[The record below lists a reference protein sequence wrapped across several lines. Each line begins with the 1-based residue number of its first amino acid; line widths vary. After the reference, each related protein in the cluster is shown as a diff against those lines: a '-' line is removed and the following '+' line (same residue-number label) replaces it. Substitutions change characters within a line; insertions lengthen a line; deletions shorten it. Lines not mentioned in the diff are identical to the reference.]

1 MAKDLSFRPA
11 TGEIPTNP
19 GVYRFLDSAG
29 RVLYV
34 GKAKN
39 LRARLS
45 NYFGPLQSLHERTQR
60 MLLSASDVK
69 WTIVASEYEALQLE
83 FTWIK
88 EFDPPFNVRFRDD
101 KSYPYLAISMSEEV
115 PRAFITRN
123 RELKGVR
130 YFGPYTQAWAIRETL
145 DTLIKVY
152 PVRTCSRGVYDAAKA
167 KGRPCLLAELGKC
180 SAPCVDRIAKPEHKA
195 LAKRLGDF
203 VNSGSDSH
211 VAELRQRML
220 IASDE
225 MNFELAANL
234 RDDIAALERVL
245 EKSTVVL
252 SDQTDADLIGIS
264 RDELSAA
271 VSVFVIRGGRIRG
284 NRSLVVD
291 LELDRT
297 NSELV
302 EYLIQELYTPV
313 AGLDPME
320 VPKQILTPEEPNDLR
335 ALTVWL
341 SELRGSTV
349 SVQVPQRG
357 DKATLMQTANTNAEQ
372 ALRSYKLK
380 RSSDFSARAD
390 ALAGIQSALSMENA
404 PLRIECFDIS
414 HLGGTGVVGS
424 MVVFEDGLPK
434 KDHYRR
440 FNLET
445 SDDTESIYQVLIR
458 RLKYLAEDS
467 EISDRFSY
475 RPALMLIDGG
485 IPQRNAALRALRDSG
500 VKGITIATL
509 AKRLEEVFVAGS
521 DFPVI
526 FPRTSEELFL
536 LQRIRDEAHRFAI
549 TAQRKSRSKS
559 ISSTLIDIPGLG
571 EARARLLLRKFG
583 SLKRIRAASDAEIE
597 SLAGFGPKLVG
608 QIRVAL
614 GEPEIS
620 DTPDTPKR

>member
-19 GVYRFLDSAG
+19 GVYRFFDSSG
-29 RVLYV
+29 RILYV

-60 MLLSASDVK
+60 MLLSASDVQ

-83 FTWIK
+83 FSWIK
-88 EFDPPFNVRFRDD
+88 QFDPPFNVRFRDD
-101 KSYPYLAISMSEEV
+101 KSYPYLAISMADEV

-123 RELKGVR
+123 KELKGVR
-130 YFGPYTQAWAIRETL
+130 YFGPYTQSWAIRETL
-145 DTLIKVY
+145 DTLIKVF
-152 PVRTCSRGVYDAAKA
+152 PVRTCSRGVFDAAKA
-167 KGRPCLLAELGKC
+167 KNRPCLLAELGKC
-180 SAPCVDRIAKPEHKA
+180 SAPCVDRITKPDHKA

-203 VNSGSDSH
+203 MGSGNESH
-211 VAELRQRML
+211 VEELTQRML
-220 IASDE
+220 EASE
-225 MNFELAANL
+225 EQNYELAANL
-234 RDDIAALERVL
+234 RDDIQALETVL
-245 EKSTVVL
+245 EKSALVFA
-252 SDQTDADLIGIS
+252 DKTDADLIGIS
-264 RDELSAA
+264 RDELAAA
-271 VSVFVIRGGRIRG
+271 VSIFVIRGGRIRG

-291 LELDRT
+291 LELERS

-302 EYLIQELYTPV
+302 QYLVQELYTPSP
-313 AGLDPME
+313 GLERTEIPRQLL
-320 VPKQILTPEEPNDLR
+320 VPELPTEHS
-335 ALTVWL
+335 ALSEWL
-341 SELRGSTV
+341 GELRGGAV
-349 SVQVPQRG
+349 SVQVPRRG

-372 ALRSYKLK
+372 ALRSYKLR
-380 RSSDFSARAD
+380 RSSDFLARAD
-390 ALAGIQSALSMENA
+390 ALAGIQKALGMENA

-445 SDDTESIYQVLIR
+445 ADDTESLYQVLSR
-458 RLKYLAEDS
+458 RLRYLAEDQ
-467 EISDRFSY
+467 EISERFSY

-485 IPQRNAALRALRDSG
+485 LPQRNAALRALRESG
-500 VKGITIATL
+500 VQGITIATL
-509 AKRLEEVFVAGS
+509 AKRLEEVFVADS
-521 DFPVI
+521 EYPVI
-526 FPRTSEELFL
+526 FPRSSEELFL

-559 ISSTLIDIPGLG
+559 ISSTLLEIPGLG

-583 SLKRIRAASDAEIE
+583 SLKRIRAASAAELE
-597 SLAGFGPKLVG
+597 SLPGFGPKLVT
-608 QIRVAL
+608 QIQASL
-614 GEPEIS
+614 DEGEIS
-620 DTPDTPKR
+620 DTRDTPKR

>member
-19 GVYRFLDSAG
+19 GVYRFLDPAG

-60 MLLSASDVK
+60 MLTTASDVK

-88 EFDPPFNVRFRDD
+88 EFDPPFNVRFKDD
-101 KSYPYLAISMSEEV
+101 KSYPYLAISMSDEV

-123 RELKGVR
+123 RDLKGVR
-130 YFGPYTQAWAIRETL
+130 YFGPYTQSWAIRETL

-180 SAPCVDRIAKPEHKA
+180 AAPCVGRIEKSDHKA

-203 VNSGSDSH
+203 VNSGSDAH
-211 VAELRQRML
+211 VAELRSRMMA
-220 IASDE
+220 ASEDT
-225 MNFELAANL
+225 NYELAANL

-271 VSVFVIRGGRIRG
+271 VSIFVVRGGRIRG

-291 LELDRT
+291 LELDRS

-302 EYLIQELYTPV
+302 EYVIQELYTRTP
-313 AGLDPME
+313 GLEPTE
-320 VPKQILTPEEPNDLR
+320 VPKQVFVPELPTDRKELG
-335 ALTVWL
+335 LWL
-341 SELRGSTV
+341 SELRGSAV

-372 ALRSYKLK
+372 ALRSYKMR
-380 RSSDFSARAD
+380 RSSDFLARAD
-390 ALAGIQSALSMENA
+390 ALAGIQKGLGMENA

-445 SDDTESIYQVLIR
+445 ADDTESIYQVLVR
-458 RLKYLAEDS
+458 RLKYLAEDQ

-485 IPQRNAALRALRDSG
+485 LPQRNAAVRALKDSG

-509 AKRLEEVFVAGS
+509 AKRLEEVFVTSS
-521 DFPVI
+521 DYPVI

-559 ISSTLIDIPGLG
+559 ISSTLIEIPGLG

-583 SLKRIRAASDAEIE
+583 SIKRIRAASDAEIE
-597 SLAGFGPKLVG
+597 SLAGFGPRLAQQV
-608 QIRVAL
+608 RAAL
-614 GEPEIS
+614 NEDEIS